1 MFGCF
6 FFTNWQFII
15 SQLVVEF
22 KKRTVSL
29 HKSSFFVLML
39 TCSKKVNIKVTL
51 LPVDFKSV
59 TTVSFGTL

>member
-22 KKRTVSL
+22 KKRIVSL
-29 HKSSFFVLML
+29 QKSSFFVLML
-39 TCSKKVNIKVTL
+39 TYKGDLASC
-51 LPVDFKSV
+51 
-59 TTVSFGTL
+59 